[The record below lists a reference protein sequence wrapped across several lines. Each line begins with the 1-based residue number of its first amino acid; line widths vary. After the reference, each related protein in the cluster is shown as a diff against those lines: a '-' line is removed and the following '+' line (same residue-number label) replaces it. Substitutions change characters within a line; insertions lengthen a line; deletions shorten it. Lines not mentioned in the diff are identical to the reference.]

1 MDALDLPPDA
11 RAGLHIPCPLIAP
24 RVRRPR
30 RTPNGDYT
38 CLPKGHALLIVAA
51 ACCAAPERRAVAQG
65 DTREDAVA
73 KLQAKVIALLEENRK
88 LRRTSEG
95 LTDGESDTRAPQAG
109 DDKHAKPAP
118 KTNGSVLRDLLGTE
132 LPPNQATAV
141 DAVKSYLTAWKNGRY
156 ARKFLLLSPAQRTSL
171 RFEAYIYG
179 EVKRENL
186 TGRLGWFEIEGT
198 QAVGDNKA
206 VYTVKIKTQNQ
217 AKSLLPG
224 RTLTLRA
231 VAVDG
236 RWFIETAFLAKAN

>member
-1 MDALDLPPDA
+1 MQRVATASEKPPAL
-11 RAGLHIPCPLIAP
+11 
-24 RVRRPR
+24 RRDR
-30 RTPNGDYT
+30 RLRGTRRN
-38 CLPKGHALLIVAA
+38 LSLALLIVAV
-51 ACCAAPERRAVAQG
+51 ACCAVPGRRAVAQG
-65 DTREDAVA
+65 DVSEGTVA
-73 KLQAKVIALLEENRK
+73 KLQAKVIALLEENQK
-88 LRRTSEG
+88 LRKTLEG
-95 LTDGESDTRAPQAG
+95 LADGKGNSHALQAG
-109 DDKHAKPAP
+109 DDKQTKPAS

-132 LPPNQATAV
+132 LPPNQATGV

-198 QAVGDNKA
+198 QTVGDNKA

-224 RTLTLRA
+224 RTLILQA
-231 VAVDG
+231 IVIDG
-236 RWFIETAFLAKAN
+236 YWFIETAFLAKAN